1 MTSAEAKHAFI
12 SYVNEDTE
20 QVDGLCKVLEA
31 AQIPYW
37 RDRNDLPPGVNW
49 KAKIRDAIRSGALVF
64 IACFSENSRTKHKSV
79 MNEELTLAVEEFR
92 QMAPGVTWLIPVRLD
107 DGPIPEWDLGAGRA
121 LGDLQYVSLFGDQY
135 ATEAVKLAA
144 AVSLAMGTNSPDP
157 ATTRAAVEEAAEE
170 DRPALLRQLT
180 KDMILDPAR
189 RIELDD
195 LLAQETKMILT
206 AMRDED
212 RFPTQN
218 IQGANDSERIARM
231 AAFAADY
238 WKLVEPFCWSLQVA
252 GRFAPDAT
260 ALAPWAN
267 ALRAIC
273 AESLEPKGGNT
284 ALLALRAIPAMVATF
299 TAGLAC
305 TGHPRWDNLKTLVV
319 DTLVTDKQAGR
330 KVPVIEAAWPWL
342 PFRNADFVPHVV
354 ARSAIHD
361 EDPTTALAAFNENK
375 VGKYRTPIAEWLH
388 HILRPMFH
396 EQFPDDAT
404 YTTDFELAEV
414 IMGIISQD
422 QALQLAGDDQRRREW
437 ARSSWF
443 GRSAWRSRRGY
454 GDNPVVEIAK
464 QKLADGTA
472 WAPLKS
478 GLFGGDSERAD
489 TAIHAYSED
498 FTKAGGQYF

>member
-1 MTSAEAKHAFI
+1 MTPAEAKHAFI
-12 SYVNEDTE
+12 SYVKEDAE

-49 KAKIRDAIRSGALVF
+49 KATISDAIQSGALVF

-92 QMAPGVTWLIPVRLD
+92 KMAPGVTWLIPVRFD
-107 DGPIPEWDLGAGRA
+107 DGPIPRWDLGAGRA

-144 AVSLAMGTNSPDP
+144 AVGLAMGANSPDP
-157 ATTRAAVEEAAEE
+157 ATTRAAVEEAADG

-195 LLAQETKMILT
+195 LIAQETKTILA
-206 AMRDED
+206 AMRDEN

-218 IQGANDSERIARM
+218 LESSDNGERLAQL
-231 AAFAADY
+231 AAVAADY

-252 GRFAPDAT
+252 ARFAPDAT
-260 ALAPWAN
+260 ALTPWART
-267 ALRAIC
+267 LRAIC
-273 AESLEPKGGNT
+273 AEPIEPKGGNT
-284 ALLALRAIPAMVATF
+284 ALLSLRAVPGMVATF

-319 DTLVTDKQAGR
+319 DTHVADKQSGR
-330 KVPVIEAAWPWL
+330 KVPIIEATHPWL
-342 PFRNADFVPHVV
+342 PFRNADFVPHVI

-361 EDPTTALAAFNENK
+361 ENPTTAFAAFDEK
-375 VGKYRTPIAEWLH
+375 QVGRYHTPVAEWLL
-388 HILRPMFH
+388 HILRPVFD

-404 YTTDFELAEV
+404 YTADFELAEV
-414 IMGIISQD
+414 ILGIISQD
-422 QALQLAGDDQRRREW
+422 QAYQLAGDDQHRREW
-437 ARSSWF
+437 AHSGWF

-464 QKLADGTA
+464 QKLADGVE

-489 TAIHAYSED
+489 SAIHAYSED
-498 FTKAGGQYF
+498 FNKAGARYF